1 MIRKL
6 ISLSFAALIVA
17 SCSNSG
23 QKENSSKADGTSGAI
38 KVEFAALTE
47 NPGEYI
53 GKVISVEGKVVHV
66 CMHSGK
72 KLFIT
77 GKDPD
82 IRLYIQAGE
91 EMPKFPTELLGS
103 EVEVQGI
110 LTKLESG
117 AEQPGKEG
125 MHSAEGEI
133 MASANTDSCPTE
145 KALAG
150 QAVLSDLMMVYNKHM
165 VIN

>member
-6 ISLSFAALIVA
+6 ISLSFAALILA

-23 QKENSSKADGTSGAI
+23 QKENSSKADGTSGPI
-38 KVEFAALTE
+38 KVEFSALTE

-77 GKDPD
+77 GKNPD

-91 EMPKFPTELLGS
+91 EMPKFPYRITR
-103 EVEVQGI
+103 Q
-110 LTKLESG
+110 
-117 AEQPGKEG
+117 
-125 MHSAEGEI
+125 
-133 MASANTDSCPTE
+133 
-145 KALAG
+145 
-150 QAVLSDLMMVYNKHM
+150 
-165 VIN
+165 